1 MKQILFVLL
10 MIANFANNGIAQQT
24 PKTQVDT
31 LEMLTRK
38 IKANSTISFKAKV
51 ASIRSVETMSCSCNK
66 RDFYYQVYKKTLIG
80 WKLYIDHKEKRGKPR
95 CTCKTQKATF
105 INGQQYNIPPIKDK
119 GTYYIL
125 IEGYLFKMK
134 SNSFKIVR

>member
-10 MIANFANNGIAQQT
+10 MIAYFANNGIAQQA

-38 IKANSTISFKAKV
+38 IKANSSIIFKAKV
-51 ASIRSVETMSCSCNK
+51 ASTRSVETMSCSCNK
-66 RDFYYQVYKKTLIG
+66 RDFYYKVYKKTVVG
-80 WKLYIDHKEKRGKPR
+80 WKLYIDHKERRGTPR
-95 CTCKTQKATF
+95 CECKTQNATF
-105 INGQQYNIPPIKDK
+105 VNGQQYSIPPIKDK

-134 SNSFKIVR
+134 SNSFKIVK